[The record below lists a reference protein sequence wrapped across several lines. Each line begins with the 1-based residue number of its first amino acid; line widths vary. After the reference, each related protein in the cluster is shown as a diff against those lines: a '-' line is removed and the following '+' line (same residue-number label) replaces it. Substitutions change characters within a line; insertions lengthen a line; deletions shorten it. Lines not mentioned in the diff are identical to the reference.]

1 MNVTRSTRT
10 SGILG
15 ITGHAGAGHVHS
27 HSGFVQDDSAG
38 FAVIACLL
46 RRAFP
51 VCTTISSVEA
61 DIDTGTIIVRTQD
74 GGTGVASARRGITPY
89 EATLA
94 RLAIGL
100 DAVYSQ
106 GAAFT
111 AFGRIYGQGCL
122 ELPVALQTATCLAV
136 INTFEKR
143 HPESL
148 FFCPEAMEGKVG
160 RCIGGVIEID
170 SVPVSV
176 MGILNANE
184 GGVGPDEDLEGNV
197 MLGEKGELMKTLGLD
212 SLPTIILE
220 SKAYVPAV
228 CKGQDENRF
237 WVRINGEVDN
247 RFVYDALVKG
257 AKATN
262 IPCIASDTA
271 YPRGTGEMAAATR
284 ALGQKIAQL
293 GNDLAIAESSREK
306 VQIVAELAVLVSQD
320 AGGISFMSSKLYDLV
335 GGGGIMPGSSA
346 VLSMA
351 ISESAIRVWKIP
363 VFTAQ
368 DSDMY
373 LAILE
378 KAVPT
383 LVSTIQEACS
393 EFEMRRNFAAED
405 FDYLLSNKTKRNY

>member
-1 MNVTRSTRT
+1 MNVTRSTRNK
-10 SGILG
+10 GILG

-61 DIDTGTIIVRTQD
+61 DIETGTVIVKTQD
-74 GGTGVASARRGITPY
+74 GGTGIATARRGITPY
-89 EATLA
+89 EATLV

-106 GAAFT
+106 SAAFT

-136 INTFEKR
+136 IDTFEKR
-143 HPESL
+143 HPGFL
-148 FFCPEAMEGKVG
+148 LFCPEAMEGKVG
-160 RCIGGVIEID
+160 RCIGAVIEID

-176 MGILNANE
+176 LGILNANE

-197 MLGEKGELMKTLGLD
+197 MLGEKGKVMKRLGLD

-228 CKGQDENRF
+228 CNGQEENRF
-237 WVRINGEVDN
+237 WVRINGEIDN
-247 RFVYDALVKG
+247 RFVYNALVKG
-257 AKATN
+257 AKAAD

-271 YPRGTGEMAAATR
+271 YPRGRGEMAAATR

-293 GNDLAIAESSREK
+293 GNSLATAESSKEK
-306 VQIVAELAVLVSQD
+306 VQIIAELAVLVSQD
-320 AGGISFMSSKLYDLV
+320 AGGITFMSSKLHDLV
-335 GGGGIMPGSSA
+335 AGGGIMPGSSA

-351 ISESAIRVWKIP
+351 ISESSIRIWKIP

-378 KAVPT
+378 KAVPV
-383 LVSTIQEACS
+383 LKSTIQKASS
-393 EFEMRRNFAAED
+393 EFEMRKNFAED
-405 FDYLLSNKTKRNY
+405 DFGYLLSNN

>member
-1 MNVTRSTRT
+1 MNVIRSTRT
-10 SGILG
+10 KGILG

-61 DIDTGTIIVRTQD
+61 DIETGTVIVKTQD
-74 GGTGVASARRGITPY
+74 GGAGVATARRGITPY

-106 GAAFT
+106 SAAFT

-143 HPESL
+143 YPGL
-148 FFCPEAMEGKVG
+148 LLYCPEGMEGKVG
-160 RCIGGVIEID
+160 RCIGAVIEID
-170 SVPVSV
+170 SIPVSV

-184 GGVGPDEDLEGNV
+184 GGIGPDEDLEGNV
-197 MLGEKGELMKTLGLD
+197 MLGEKGKVMKTLGLD
-212 SLPTIILE
+212 SLPTVILE

-228 CKGQDENRF
+228 SKGQQENMF

-247 RFVYDALVKG
+247 RFVYDALVEG
-257 AKATN
+257 ATTAG
-262 IPCIASDTA
+262 IPFIASDTA
-271 YPRGTGEMAAATR
+271 YPRGTGEMATATR
-284 ALGQKIAQL
+284 TLGLQIAKL
-293 GNDLAIAESSREK
+293 GENLATAESSREK
-306 VQIVAELAVLVSQD
+306 VKIIAELAVLVSED
-320 AGGISFMSSKLYDLV
+320 AGGITFMSPKLHDLV
-335 GGGGIMPGSSA
+335 GGGGLMPGSSA

-351 ISESAIRVWKIP
+351 VSESAIRIWKIP

-378 KAVPT
+378 KAVPV
-383 LVSTIQEACS
+383 LKSTIQEARS
-393 EFEMRRNFAAED
+393 EFEVRKNFDED
-405 FDYLLSNKTKRNY
+405 DFGYLHFNN

>member
-1 MNVTRSTRT
+1 MNVTQSTQKK
-10 SGILG
+10 GILG

-27 HSGFVQDDSAG
+27 HSGFVQDDTAG

-51 VCTTISSVEA
+51 VCTTISSVDA
-61 DIDTGTIIVRTQD
+61 DIDSGTVTVRTQD
-74 GGTGVASARRGITPY
+74 GGTGIALARRGITPY

-106 GAAFT
+106 NAAFA

-143 HPESL
+143 HPGLLL
-148 FFCPEAMEGKVG
+148 FGPEGMENKVG
-160 RCIGGVIEID
+160 RCIGAVIDID
-170 SVPVSV
+170 SIPVSV
-176 MGILNANE
+176 LGILNAND
-184 GGVGPDEDLEGNV
+184 GGLGPDEDLEGNV
-197 MLGEKGELMKTLGLD
+197 MLGEKGKLMKELGLD

-220 SKAYVPAV
+220 SKAYVPAIS
-228 CKGQDENRF
+228 KELERSQF

-247 RFVYDALVKG
+247 RVVYDALVQG
-257 AKATN
+257 ANAATLPC
-262 IPCIASDTA
+262 IPCDTA
-271 YPRGTGEMAAATR
+271 YSRGKGEMAIATR
-284 ALGQKIAQL
+284 EFGQRIARL
-293 GNDLAIAESSREK
+293 GNSLATAESSREK
-306 VQIVAELAVLVSQD
+306 VKIVAELALLVSQD
-320 AGGISFMSSKLYDLV
+320 AGGITFMSSKLHDLV

-351 ISESAIRVWKIP
+351 IPEAAIRIWKIP
-363 VFTAQ
+363 AFTAQ

-378 KAVPT
+378 KALPV
-383 LVSTIQEACS
+383 LANTIQEACS
-393 EFEMRRNFAAED
+393 EFSERRDFAEQD
-405 FDYLLSNKTKRNY
+405 FSYLL